1 MDPLS
6 DLTRHKAERTVGRLI
21 EEAHRENLRFLEE
34 HREELDELA
43 SRLLH
48 RVGMGGEE
56 RGGGGGRG
64 RGEGGEGEKKKKK
77 REIYQCFTILEV
89 IRQPFLVPNSLV
101 TRQNVND
108 FSYSW
113 LPLEPRTVTRT
124 VFSPCEVKVG
134 SDGRGKPMRERWGG
148 SRGTSLTSWF
158 IPTPSKE

>member
-1 MDPLS
+1 MDPPN

-21 EEAHRENLRFLEE
+21 EEAHRETLRLLEE

-48 RVGMGGEE
+48 RVGIAGDEVRE
-56 RGGGGGRG
+56 AAAATK
-64 RGEGGEGEKKKKK
+64 KKKKK
-77 REIYQCFTILEV
+77 RVIYQCFTILEV

-124 VFSPCEVKVG
+124 VFSPCDT
-134 SDGRGKPMRERWGG
+134 SRRRDGRERER
-148 SRGTSLTSWF
+148 
-158 IPTPSKE
+158 E

>member
-1 MDPLS
+1 MVWWLPM
-6 DLTRHKAERTVGRLI
+6 TVKMVNCGL
-21 EEAHRENLRFLEE
+21 
-34 HREELDELA
+34 
-43 SRLLH
+43 
-48 RVGMGGEE
+48 VGVGEDGGEE
-56 RGGGGGRG
+56 GVLAWTFPADYFTKGIVFTDPQVQVQRQEEDGRGGGGG
-64 RGEGGEGEKKKKK
+64 GEKKKKK
-77 REIYQCFTILEV
+77 KRVIYQCFTILEV

>member
-1 MDPLS
+1 M
-6 DLTRHKAERTVGRLI
+6 
-21 EEAHRENLRFLEE
+21 LEE
-34 HREELDELA
+34 HREEFDELA

-48 RVGMGGEE
+48 RVGIAGDEVREVVGRRRMGEE
-56 RGGGGGRG
+56 
-64 RGEGGEGEKKKKK
+64 EAAAAKKKKK
-77 REIYQCFTILEV
+77 KGIYQCFTILEV

>member
-1 MDPLS
+1 MGWLFCWEDGDEEDVLFTKGIVFTDPQVQVQ
-6 DLTRHKAERTVGRLI
+6 RQ
-21 EEAHRENLRFLEE
+21 EE
-34 HREELDELA
+34 D
-43 SRLLH
+43 
-48 RVGMGGEE
+48 G
-56 RGGGGGRG
+56 RGGGGG
-64 RGEGGEGEKKKKK
+64 GEKKKKK
-77 REIYQCFTILEV
+77 RGIYQCFTILEV